1 MHLEIRRTVMNSIIV
16 PADRRL
22 YPSVA
27 DESVMA
33 VRMKLGN
40 SRLQVNYRRVPGGIM
55 PVIAVDFFNEKGKLY
70 SLQYHLPPDTPE
82 RTDRRISLLMR
93 LIEKEAGQMSVA
105 EAL

>member
-1 MHLEIRRTVMNSIIV
+1 MNRIIV

-55 PVIAVDFFNEKGKLY
+55 PVVAVDFFSERGKLY
-70 SLQYHLPPDTPE
+70 TLHYHLPPDTPE

-93 LIEKEAGQMSVA
+93 LIEKEAGQESVA
-105 EAL
+105 AAH

>member
-1 MHLEIRRTVMNSIIV
+1 MNSIIV

-55 PVIAVDFFNEKGKLY
+55 PVIAVDFFNDKGKLY